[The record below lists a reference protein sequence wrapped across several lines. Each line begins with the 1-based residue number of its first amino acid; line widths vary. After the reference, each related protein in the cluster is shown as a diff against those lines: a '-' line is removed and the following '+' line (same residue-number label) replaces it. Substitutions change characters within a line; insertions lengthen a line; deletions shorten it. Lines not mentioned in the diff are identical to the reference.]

1 MRKSMI
7 GVAALVALLAWPAV
21 AVGGVLPPE
30 NADWQDGENVAS
42 TPLDTDLN
50 DVAEVVFLGVFI
62 TKCGSV
68 APFDLDGSQAIS
80 STGEYGFSGKVANL
94 AGQRFKLKIKGEF
107 VSPTKVV
114 EKVTIKK
121 GKCKKTK
128 TFTLQAF

>member
-1 MRKSMI
+1 MI
-7 GVAALVALLAWPAV
+7 GLVALLALLALPA
-21 AVGGVLPPE
+21 AAFGGVLPPE

-42 TPLDTDLN
+42 TPLDTDSN
-50 DVAEVVFLGVFI
+50 DVAEVVFLGIFI

-68 APFDLDGSQAIS
+68 APFDFDDSHPIS
-80 STGEYGFSGKVANL
+80 STGEYSFNGKVANL
-94 AGQRFKLKIKGEF
+94 AGQRFKLKIKGEL

-128 TFTLQAF
+128 TFTLTEF